1 MAINA
6 AKQLLDELMGRE
18 RDLAP
23 NDKRCML
30 NWDDPTVCKNFLVK
44 FCPNALFINTKAD
57 IGPCSLV
64 HDDYLKREYQS
75 KASKQ
80 EKRQYEDD
88 FIRFCQSQLND
99 VEKKIKRAKQR
110 LEMSQIEKMNLS
122 GNSLPMTEEHQERIR
137 DITEKIEK
145 LLEQIQELG
154 CEGKVE
160 EAQTAMKEVDLLKEE
175 RAHIK
180 RENQSGHWIQKKAE
194 IGVAQEKQME
204 VCDVCGAFL
213 IVNDVQQ
220 RVDDHLMGKQ
230 HVGYGKLKNALDE
243 IMDRRRR
250 NDNNNNNNNGDDDDD
265 GDNDGKDESRSTIRH
280 NYQRNNQ
287 RRFDQSS
294 RRSRDHESHHHH
306 HHQQQ
311 RSSHYSHNSNRH
323 NNNNRNRSRSRS
335 PNDNKYGH
343 HQHQHHHR
351 SSSSSK
357 NSSFNRQSSNNNAE
371 KT

>member
-30 NWDDPTVCKNFLVK
+30 NWDDQTVCKHFLVK

-57 IGPCSLV
+57 IGPCALV
-64 HDDYLKREYQS
+64 HDDYLKRQYQS
-75 KASKQ
+75 KATKL

-88 FIRFCQSQLND
+88 FIRFCQAQLND

-110 LEMSQIEKMNLS
+110 LEMSQIEKMNIA
-122 GNSLPMTEEHQERIR
+122 GNSCPLNEEHQERIR
-137 DITEKIEK
+137 EITEKIEK
-145 LLEQIQELG
+145 LLEEIQQLG

-160 EAQTAMKEVDLLKEE
+160 EAQTSMKEVDQLKEE
-175 RAHIK
+175 RAQIK

-243 IMDRRRR
+243 IMEKRRR
-250 NDNNNNNNNGDDDDD
+250 DEDE
-265 GDNDGKDESRSTIRH
+265 KEESRSSRH
-280 NYQRNNQ
+280 HDNRDNYYRYRD
-287 RRFDQSS
+287 RRLNTSS
-294 RRSRDHESHHHH
+294 RRSRDHESHHH
-306 HHQQQ
+306 
-311 RSSHYSHNSNRH
+311 RSSHYSHGSGRH
-323 NNNNRNRSRSRS
+323 NRNRSRSRS
-335 PNDNKYGH
+335 PDKSG
-343 HQHQHHHR
+343 HQHDR
-351 SSSSSK
+351 SSR
-357 NSSFNRQSSNNNAE
+357 NSFHRQSSNNAE

>member
-1 MAINA
+1 MINEKSSKIKNQREQRRQSTKTNKQTMAINE

-30 NWDDPTVCKNFLVK
+30 NWDDPTVSLIRDYHHCLFFWLIILFFLQQNKVCKNFLVK

-154 CEGKVE
+154 CEG
-160 EAQTAMKEVDLLKEE
+160 
-175 RAHIK
+175 
-180 RENQSGHWIQKKAE
+180 S
-194 IGVAQEKQME
+194 
-204 VCDVCGAFL
+204 
-213 IVNDVQQ
+213 
-220 RVDDHLMGKQ
+220 
-230 HVGYGKLKNALDE
+230 
-243 IMDRRRR
+243 
-250 NDNNNNNNNGDDDDD
+250 
-265 GDNDGKDESRSTIRH
+265 
-280 NYQRNNQ
+280 
-287 RRFDQSS
+287 
-294 RRSRDHESHHHH
+294 
-306 HHQQQ
+306 
-311 RSSHYSHNSNRH
+311 
-323 NNNNRNRSRSRS
+323 
-335 PNDNKYGH
+335 
-343 HQHQHHHR
+343 
-351 SSSSSK
+351 
-357 NSSFNRQSSNNNAE
+357 
-371 KT
+371 